1 MTEIETSYMDQ
12 EQELVQKHNTEME
25 TFHAQLEQTIPQKS
39 KPSPTLLNTMRIQQN
54 LAKQKRYAAAY
65 EAQQKAIVLQEQEQ
79 EQWNE
84 KRTQKIAAME
94 AVLISKQKK
103 EKDALDLRV
112 QKVKEELKQQ
122 KDAIVKTIM
131 LKHQNARKQIKI
143 KEHKRNIGLNTS
155 RELIKSATSARSL
168 NKSLGSIKKRDTPK
182 ATWK

>member
-79 EQWNE
+79 EQWN
-84 KRTQKIAAME
+84 
-94 AVLISKQKK
+94 
-103 EKDALDLRV
+103 
-112 QKVKEELKQQ
+112 
-122 KDAIVKTIM
+122 
-131 LKHQNARKQIKI
+131 
-143 KEHKRNIGLNTS
+143 
-155 RELIKSATSARSL
+155 
-168 NKSLGSIKKRDTPK
+168 
-182 ATWK
+182 